1 MKAEDIYKKEIN
13 DLISRR
19 GRTKFH
25 ITGIR
30 HCDFK
35 DMADD
40 FIRDAAQKMQNV
52 ILMPE
57 EANQYDQASVVCRSG
72 EQKDWICIGIRFG
85 EVSNP
90 CRERRF

>member
-1 MKAEDIYKKEIN
+1 MKIEDIYKKEIN
-13 DLISRR
+13 DLIIRR
-19 GRTKFH
+19 GSTKFH

-35 DMADD
+35 DKVDD

-57 EANQYDQASVVCRSG
+57 EANQYDHASGMSFG
-72 EQKDWICIGIRFG
+72 EQKDWLCIGIRFG
-85 EVSNP
+85 KVSNP